1 MQLELYICYQHTFRL
16 KTPAKCI
23 SRLDLLIPIYRI
35 SKYSKNPK
43 CLLKIGQKTILER
56 NFDIWK
62 SLGFKNY
69 FNLVPHCDFII
80 GNSSSGIIEMPYF
93 KKGTVNLG
101 SRQLGRLTSKSI
113 INSEIKKNSI
123 IKALKKLQSKSFKNK
138 IKKNNYFYGKQGASI
153 KIVNILKKVKLTNLT
168 DKKFYDIN

>member
-1 MQLELYICYQHTFRL
+1 M
-16 KTPAKCI
+16 
-23 SRLDLLIPIYRI
+23 
-35 SKYSKNPK
+35 
-43 CLLKIGQKTILER
+43 
-56 NFDIWK
+56 
-62 SLGFKNY
+62 
-69 FNLVPHCDFII
+69 I
-80 GNSSSGIIEMPYF
+80 GNSSSGILEMPYF

-101 SRQLGRLTSKSI
+101 NRQLGRLTSKSI
-113 INSEIKKNSI
+113 INSEIKKDSI